1 MSEITLETVA
11 KGLEMLAEQMN
22 AIATSLNAVHKQQ
35 TEENKEDMLLEVLRR
50 EKQIHDTVSVCE
62 DIKSELGKIN
72 TDELIDYSK
81 VQFVISIDNKI
92 RVLGN
97 DWLRVEKI
105 AEIVKAHIYKTF
117 EQQNLE
123 ELNAQNTE
131 SSKSPDEQEF
141 VVGKSPEVKERVI
154 HEEITGNDLPPDEI
168 AEEFTAG
175 KSPDAPSI
183 LSSEQEAIPETF
195 LPRDETY
202 PQGQKSWDVPPRII
216 EPTNSAIF
224 YPFDPEANTEK

>member
-62 DIKSELGKIN
+62 DIKSDLGKIN

-97 DWLRVEKI
+97 DWLRVDKI
-105 AEIVKAHIYKTF
+105 AEIVKAQIYKTF
-117 EQQNLE
+117 EQQNLT

-131 SSKSPDEQEF
+131 SSASHDAQEF
-141 VVGKSPEVKERVI
+141 VVGKSPEAPDRVI
-154 HEEITGNDLPPDEI
+154 HEEITGNDLPPEDTG
-168 AEEFTAG
+168 EEFTAG

-183 LSSEQEAIPETF
+183 LSPEQETIPESS

-202 PQGQKSWDVPPRII
+202 LQVAQPYDMR
-216 EPTNSAIF
+216 PTNAGIF
-224 YPFDPEANTEK
+224 YPYDPEANIEK

>member
-62 DIKSELGKIN
+62 DIKSDLGKIN

-97 DWLRVEKI
+97 DWLRVDKI

-117 EQQNLE
+117 EEQNLA
-123 ELNAQNTE
+123 ELDAQNTE
-131 SSKSPDEQEF
+131 SSNSHDEKEF
-141 VVGKSPEVKERVI
+141 VVGKSPDAPDRVI
-154 HEEITGNDLPPDEI
+154 HEEITGNDLPPEDTG
-168 AEEFTAG
+168 EEFTAG

-183 LSSEQEAIPETF
+183 LASNSKIESD
-195 LPRDETY
+195 L
-202 PQGQKSWDVPPRII
+202 SVPPQNAFDQLPLSDDMLNKPR
-216 EPTNSAIF
+216 PTNTGMF
-224 YPFDPEANTEK
+224 YPYDPEANIEK

>member
-50 EKQIHDTVSVCE
+50 EKQIHDTISVCE
-62 DIKSELGKIN
+62 DIKSELSARN
-72 TDELIDYSK
+72 TDDFIDYSK
-81 VQFVISIDNKI
+81 VQFVISPDNKI

-97 DWLRVEKI
+97 DWLRVDKI
-105 AEIVKAHIYKTF
+105 AEIVKAQIYKTF
-117 EQQNLE
+117 EQQNLA
-123 ELNAQNTE
+123 ELDAQNTE
-131 SSKSPDEQEF
+131 SSASHDEQEF
-141 VVGKSPEVKERVI
+141 VVGKSPEAPDRVI
-154 HEEITGNDLPPDEI
+154 HEEITGNDLPPEDTG
-168 AEEFTAG
+168 EEFTAG

-183 LSSEQEAIPETF
+183 LSPEQETIPESS

-202 PQGQKSWDVPPRII
+202 LQVAQPYDMR
-216 EPTNSAIF
+216 PTNAGIF
-224 YPFDPEANTEK
+224 YPYDPEANIEK